1 MSNVILYIKDLYC
14 SGIYKNKMVTCIKKP
29 KQSYFRTDLKLM
41 QNMYVYS
48 YLFIKR
54 VDVRNK
60 TESFIFIV
68 RLKKPLF
75 LAIVKYIVSSNM
87 NNI

>member
-1 MSNVILYIKDLYC
+1 
-14 SGIYKNKMVTCIKKP
+14 
-29 KQSYFRTDLKLM
+29 M

-87 NNI
+87 NNIWYSIIICYKGVWPVEKIYYENVLNRRFLAIVSGVLLLWK